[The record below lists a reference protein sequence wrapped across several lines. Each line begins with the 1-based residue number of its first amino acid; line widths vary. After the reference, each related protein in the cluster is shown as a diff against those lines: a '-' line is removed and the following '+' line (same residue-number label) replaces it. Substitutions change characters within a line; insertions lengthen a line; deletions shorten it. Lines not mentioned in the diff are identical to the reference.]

1 MRMMIGVKVRELD
14 NNSKLDV
21 VGGGGVGGGG
31 GGGAA
36 PQGQEDS

>member
-1 MRMMIGVKVRELD
+1 MMRMMIGVKVRELD

-21 VGGGGVGGGG
+21 VVGGGVG
-31 GGGAA
+31 A

>member
-21 VGGGGVGGGG
+21 VGGGGVG
-31 GGGAA
+31 A